1 MAHYP
6 VKICRNIGKIEVR
19 ALAQPDPFILRWKN
33 EYFCYVSG
41 NDGIAVLISKKLNE
55 FIDNGFAYENID
67 EYSFWAPAVF
77 YWKGKFY
84 LYYSSLMSI
93 CIVYVWR
100 CLMIQEDHLSGK
112 MI

>member
-41 NDGIAVLISKKLNE
+41 NDGIAVLISW
-55 FIDNGFAYENID
+55 F
-67 EYSFWAPAVF
+67 
-77 YWKGKFY
+77 
-84 LYYSSLMSI
+84 
-93 CIVYVWR
+93 CI
-100 CLMIQEDHLSGK
+100 
-112 MI
+112 